1 MTCIETTLH
10 SFPVI
15 KHLPIFMFQ
24 VMTDTF
30 GYIEDHKVTDIR
42 LAICTISCCFALAA
56 LIYDYLFP
64 FPVSRSVLTTC
75 VLSYPHDK

>member
-1 MTCIETTLH
+1 
-10 SFPVI
+10 
-15 KHLPIFMFQ
+15 MFQ
-24 VMTDTF
+24 VMTDAF

-64 FPVSRSVLTTC
+64 FPVSRPVLTTC
-75 VLSYPHDK
+75 VLLYPHDK

>member
-1 MTCIETTLH
+1 
-10 SFPVI
+10 
-15 KHLPIFMFQ
+15 MFQ
-24 VMTDTF
+24 VMTDAF

-64 FPVSRSVLTTC
+64 FPVSRSVLTAC

>member
-1 MTCIETTLH
+1 
-10 SFPVI
+10 
-15 KHLPIFMFQ
+15 MFQ

-30 GYIEDHKVTDIR
+30 GYVENHKVTDTR

-64 FPVSRSVLTTC
+64 FPVSQPILTTC

>member
-1 MTCIETTLH
+1 
-10 SFPVI
+10 
-15 KHLPIFMFQ
+15 MFQ
-24 VMTDTF
+24 VMTDAF

-64 FPVSRSVLTTC
+64 FPVSKPILTICVVL
-75 VLSYPHDK
+75 YPHDK